1 MDWNKRGR
9 NRTVERRSG
18 GRANRLATMG
28 PFYLPAYLPAEE
40 TADSFKAP
48 SRSFKI

>member
-9 NRTVERRSG
+9 NKTVERRSG
-18 GRANRLATMG
+18 GRANRHATMG
-28 PFYLPAYLPAEE
+28 PFYLPAEE

-48 SRSFKI
+48 SRSFKN